1 MGEQSWTSACFHRQR
16 RETSD
21 SEEPLVQAEHEW
33 GGSVGFSNI
42 SRGFTTRN
50 HGKCSY
56 CSYSDN
62 LICSMVSNT
71 VWFIGFW
78 WTQPIDRR
86 HWMQL
91 WYVSP
96 SKVCRAAH
104 QNTQHLQW
112 NYTSDFFF
120 FLKKQFQSTSQEKDN
135 YCCTAQLLW
144 GVATSTPCYSLNRD
158 TQKRSCYNDEASR
171 CKTKQNW
178 LRKVVFSVPKAVGSG
193 DGLVPCRLVQ
203 HSGPNYIISNTGWVT
218 LGTP

>member
-120 FLKKQFQSTSQEKDN
+120 FKKTVSINITGERQLLLH
-135 YCCTAQLLW
+135 CTAALRRGHKYTMLQSEQRHTEKILL
-144 GVATSTPCYSLNRD
+144 
-158 TQKRSCYNDEASR
+158 
-171 CKTKQNW
+171 
-178 LRKVVFSVPKAVGSG
+178 
-193 DGLVPCRLVQ
+193 
-203 HSGPNYIISNTGWVT
+203 
-218 LGTP
+218 